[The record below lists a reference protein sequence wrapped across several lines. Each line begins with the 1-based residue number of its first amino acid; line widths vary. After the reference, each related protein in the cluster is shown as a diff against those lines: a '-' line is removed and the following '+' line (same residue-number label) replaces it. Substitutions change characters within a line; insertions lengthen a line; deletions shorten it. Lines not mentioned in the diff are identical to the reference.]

1 MMNSPRDLPS
11 VDQVL
16 RELGSLEGFPREI
29 VVGEIRAVLAEIREA
44 GAGSGPIGQL
54 VTDRLRA
61 LGEPS
66 LRRVINATGVVLH
79 TNLGRAPLPAFTP
92 IAGYSNLEYD
102 LISGKRGRRDAH
114 TARLLERL
122 LGRPAIVVN
131 NNAAAVYLV
140 LKELAFGHEAI
151 VSRGELIEIGDGFR
165 IPEIVASSGA
175 IVREVGTTNR
185 THLSDYRDA
194 LNERTRLILRVHP
207 SNFHMSG
214 FTARPDL
221 KELTALGNERG
232 IPVFEDLG
240 SGCLA
245 DLRPHGIEEP
255 SVTASLAAGV
265 NLVSFSCDKLLG
277 GPQAG
282 VIAGDAQLIT
292 RLRRNPVYRALRV
305 DKLIIQALEATLVH
319 LVRRDW
325 QAIPA
330 LRMILAGLDEI
341 RGRAE
346 RVAAELEDL
355 QASVRPDESVAG
367 GGSLPDRTVPT
378 WVVEFE
384 VGGAAAFEKRL
395 RTGACPVISRME
407 NGRIVLDLRTV
418 EDREVDDLVAAV
430 KAARQS
436 VRQQSSLPAHP

>member
-1 MMNSPRDLPS
+1 MSPRDLPS

-16 RELGSLEGFPREI
+16 RELESFEGFPREI
-29 VVGEIRAVLAEIREA
+29 VVAEIRAVLAEMRKS
-44 GAGSGPIGQL
+44 GVSSGPLGQ
-54 VTDRLRA
+54 VVKDRLRA
-61 LGEPS
+61 LRTPS

-92 IAGYSNLEYD
+92 IDGYSNLEYD
-102 LISGKRGRRDAH
+102 LISGKRGRRDLH

-140 LKELAFGHEAI
+140 LKELALNHEVM

-165 IPEIVASSGA
+165 IPEIMASSGA
-175 IVREVGTTNR
+175 IVREVGITNR

-194 LNERTRLILRVHP
+194 VNERTRLILRVHP
-207 SNFHMSG
+207 SNFHISG

-221 KELTALGNERG
+221 KDLAALARERG

-245 DLRPHGIEEP
+245 DLRAYGIKEP
-255 SVTASLAAGV
+255 LVSDSLAAGV
-265 NLVSFSCDKLLG
+265 NIVSFSFDKLLG

-282 VIAGDAQLIT
+282 VVAGDAELIA

-305 DKLIIQALEATLVH
+305 DKLIIQALETALMH
-319 LVRRDW
+319 LIRQNW

-330 LRMILAGLDEI
+330 LRMIVAGLDEI
-341 RGRAE
+341 RTRAE
-346 RVAAELEDL
+346 RVTAELKDL
-355 QASVRPDESVAG
+355 QASVCPGESVTG
-367 GGSLPDRTVPT
+367 GGSLPDQTVPT
-378 WVVEFE
+378 WIVELD
-384 VGGAAAFEKRL
+384 VTAAPAFEQRL
-395 RTGACPVISRME
+395 RTGACPVVSRME
-407 NGRIVLDLRTV
+407 NGKIVLDMRTV
-418 EDREVDDLVAAV
+418 EDHEVDALIAAV

-436 VRQQSSLPAHP
+436 VPQQSSLPARP